1 MYLNKTRWKRGK
13 IMETIQFKV
22 QGSAPEPY
30 TTVFKRDGA
39 NLTAH
44 CTCPAGEVGQYC
56 KHRLRILSGETD
68 GIVSGNETDVPT
80 VQLWLMGTDVETA
93 LNDFVQAERRF
104 DDAKK
109 ELDKS
114 KKKLARALMT

>member
-1 MYLNKTRWKRGK
+1 
-13 IMETIQFKV
+13 METIQFKV
-22 QGSAPEPY
+22 QGSASEPY
-30 TTVFKRDGA
+30 ATVFKRDGE

-56 KHRLRILSGETD
+56 KHRLRILSGETE
-68 GIVSGNETDVPT
+68 GIVSGNERDVIT
-80 VQLWLMGTDVETA
+80 VQSWLKGTDVETA
-93 LNDFVQAERRF
+93 LNDVAQAERRF
-104 DDAKK
+104 DEAKR